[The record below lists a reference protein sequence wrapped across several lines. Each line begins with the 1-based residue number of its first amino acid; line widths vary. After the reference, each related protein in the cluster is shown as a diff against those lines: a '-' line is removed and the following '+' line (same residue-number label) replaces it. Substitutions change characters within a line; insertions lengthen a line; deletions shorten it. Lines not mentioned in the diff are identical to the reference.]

1 MVGGARDPCGLL
13 PSLALGELGGM
24 RTLVDKCNQLA
35 GRGCGKTGLEKRNG
49 QV

>member
-1 MVGGARDPCGLL
+1 MVGGARDSLGLS

-35 GRGCGKTGLEKRNG
+35 GRGCGKTGLEKRND